1 MERIKLYVK
10 DEHRNRLNFRTDR
23 AIELFNKISDGLKT
37 LAISHTED
45 EVKEL
50 CTLSLEKVQKFVTEK
65 FKNENKFL
73 AKIAIEDMYE
83 QVEGLI
89 TALNSP
95 LMVNEYSFEFVE
107 IIKGKAVKKVTAN
120 QDIEEESTVYLTDP
134 DEIDFYKEYQ
144 EWLNKGNEIR
154 AKFNKYISMEY
165 LFFVK
170 DDSFHPNNYLPFN
183 LKTDIV
189 KD

>member
-1 MERIKLYVK
+1 MKRIKLYVK
-10 DEHRNRLNFRTDR
+10 EEQRYRLNFRTER

-37 LAISHTED
+37 LEISHTED

-107 IIKGKAVKKVTAN
+107 IIKGKAVKKETAN
-120 QDIEEESTVYLTDP
+120 IEIEELSTIFLTNP
-134 DEIDFYKEYQ
+134 DEINFYKEYE
-144 EWLNKGNEIR
+144 EWLKKGNEII
-154 AKFNKYISMEY
+154 AKFGKHVPCER

-170 DDSFHPNNYLPFN
+170 DNSFFSNNYLPFN
-183 LKTDIV
+183 IKSDIT
-189 KD
+189 KA